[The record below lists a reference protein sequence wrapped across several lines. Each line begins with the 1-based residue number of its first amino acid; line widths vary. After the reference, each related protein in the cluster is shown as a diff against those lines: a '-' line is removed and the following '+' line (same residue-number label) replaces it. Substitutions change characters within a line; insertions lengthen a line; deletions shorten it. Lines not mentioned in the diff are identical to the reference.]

1 MTASLKKATEYP
13 RPIQCLGFRSTLG
26 DQDHNAAYNIAFW
39 ENGKPFKSSYPVPGV
54 VSMIPL
60 SRKMKRFVMNREML
74 TALIPGFEGL
84 ISPST
89 SDPSF
94 MEGKIEM
101 KRRKR
106 LQ

>member
-1 MTASLKKATEYP
+1 
-13 RPIQCLGFRSTLG
+13 
-26 DQDHNAAYNIAFW
+26 
-39 ENGKPFKSSYPVPGV
+39 
-54 VSMIPL
+54 MIPL
-60 SRKMKRFVMNREML
+60 SRKMQRFVMNREML